1 MMNNPQ
7 WNQFQMWLQNQI
19 NMGQISPYL
28 PQQQIIL
35 LYQKYVFNNYG
46 YIPPIPPMPTMQPI
60 MPIQP
65 ITPQST
71 MSSSMPSIQPVSTL
85 QPVTPSSQP
94 LTIIS
99 QSAPRNQQ
107 TENKIKELI
116 PRGKNDQTIDMG
128 RGPNLMNI
136 TLNASTGNKTVINAN
151 PETTI
156 ENLLKMYTQKLGLP
170 EATIGKEIMFL
181 YNGAQLDFKSQ
192 SPIGSLFRNTAVITV
207 YDLGGIIGA

>member
-7 WNQFQMWLQNQI
+7 WNQFQMWLQTQI

-94 LTIIS
+94 LTINP
-99 QSAPRNQQ
+99 QPTPNNPQ

-128 RGPNLMNI
+128 SGPNIMNI

-170 EATIGKEIMFL
+170 EATIGKQIMFL